1 MNAAKA
7 NFNLTF
13 SLKSETEI
21 GLLAYA
27 NTTDGYLFIG
37 INESYLIMEFKQGE
51 NNSSAK
57 CEMNVT
63 DGMWHTI
70 KLYQLPLNQE
80 TLVLSIDG
88 NLTKVITTKMN
99 TFINLTSYLCFGD
112 IPDDKKLLRE
122 KIDGYIGSLNS
133 SISLNGESLD
143 ILKDS
148 VEAENIGPPDD
159 PCFPHNPCLHNGIC
173 TNSEDYSS
181 YNCACTEKYTGNDCE
196 ILITPCT
203 DVLCQNGGSCEV
215 LGDDYKCDCP
225 LGFYG
230 KNCSEGMIILYKVIL
245 QVT

>member
-1 MNAAKA
+1 MNAARA

-21 GLLAYA
+21 GLLVYV

-37 INESYLIMEFKQGE
+37 INGGYLTVELKQGE
-51 NNSSAK
+51 NVNLELT
-57 CEMNVT
+57 EMNIA
-63 DGMWHTI
+63 DGMLHTI
-70 KLYQLPLNQE
+70 TLIQIPQNEE
-80 TLVLSIDG
+80 TLILSIDG
-88 NLTKVITTKMN
+88 EQTIVYIDN
-99 TFINLTSYLCFGD
+99 TFIELIDYLCFGD

-133 SISLNGESLD
+133 SISLNGKSLD

-159 PCFPHNPCLHNGIC
+159 PCFPHNPCLHNGTC
-173 TNSEDYSS
+173 TNNEDYFS

>member
-37 INESYLIMEFKQGE
+37 INGGDLIVELKQGE
-51 NNSSAK
+51 NDPSK
-57 CEMNVT
+57 LTEMNIA
-63 DGMWHTI
+63 DGMCHTI
-70 KLYQLPLNQE
+70 TLFQIPGNKD
-80 TLVLSIDG
+80 TLVLLIDEEPETVG
-88 NLTKVITTKMN
+88 IKDMLIELMD
-99 TFINLTSYLCFGD
+99 YLCFGD
-112 IPDDKKLLRE
+112 IPDEKKLLRE

-148 VEAENIGPPDD
+148 VEAENIGPPDG
-159 PCFPHNPCLHNGIC
+159 PC
-173 TNSEDYSS
+173 S
-181 YNCACTEKYTGNDCE
+181 A
-196 ILITPCT
+196 CT

-215 LGDDYKCDCP
+215 VQDDYKCDCP

-230 KNCSEGMIILYKVIL
+230 KTCSEGTMHILISQL
-245 QVT
+245 C

>member
-1 MNAAKA
+1 MNAARA
-7 NFNLTF
+7 NFSLTF

-37 INESYLIMEFKQGE
+37 INGGNLAVELKQGE
-51 NNSSAK
+51 NVSLELS
-57 CEMNVT
+57 EMNIA

-70 KLYQLPLNQE
+70 ELYQVPQNKYA
-80 TLVLSIDG
+80 LVLLIDE
-88 NLTKVITTKMN
+88 KPTTVDINDM
-99 TFINLTSYLCFGD
+99 FIELIDYLCFGD

-122 KIDGYIGSLNS
+122 KIDGYIGSLKS

-159 PCFPHNPCLHNGIC
+159 PCFPHNPCLHNGTC
-173 TNSEDYSS
+173 TNNEDYSS

-203 DVLCQNGGSCEV
+203 YAPCQNGGSCEV
-215 LGDDYKCDCP
+215 LEDDYKCDCP

-230 KNCSEGMIILYKVIL
+230 KHCSEGMIILYKVIL

>member
-1 MNAAKA
+1 MNAAEA
-7 NFNLTF
+7 NFSLTF

-37 INESYLIMEFKQGE
+37 INGGNLTVELKQGE
-51 NNSSAK
+51 NVSLELT
-57 CEMNVT
+57 EMNIV

-70 KLYQLPLNQE
+70 TLYQIPQNE
-80 TLVLSIDG
+80 NTLGLSIDG
-88 NLTKVITTKMN
+88 KLLPMVKIKKMH
-99 TFINLTSYLCFGD
+99 IELIDYLCFGD
-112 IPDDKKLLRE
+112 IPDEKKLLRE

-159 PCFPHNPCLHNGIC
+159 PCFPHNPCLHNGTC
-173 TNSEDYSS
+173 TNNEDYSS

-215 LGDDYKCDCP
+215 LEDDYKCDCP

-230 KNCSEGMIILYKVIL
+230 KHCSEGMIILYKVIL